1 MAKSIVIVESPAKA
15 KTLEKFLG
23 KGFKVMASYGHV
35 RDLPRKGL
43 GVDRE
48 HSYEPTY
55 EVLAGKEKT
64 INELKRAAKTA
75 DAVYLAADPDREGE
89 AISWHL
95 RETLKPGAGKTVFR
109 RVRFNEITK
118 KAVLAAMENAGEIDA
133 RRVDAQQARRIIDR
147 LVGYEVSDLL
157 WKKVWRGLSAGRVQT
172 VALRIICERESEI
185 EAFVPVEYWSVD
197 ARLSGKVPPEF
208 TARLASFDGEK
219 LKFDGTDPRLPDEA
233 AATRVVEDVRKADWI
248 VSTVETSER
257 RKNPAPPFITSQLQQ
272 AAARRLSFAVRRT
285 MQIAQRL
292 YEGREIPGRGTVG
305 LITYMRTD
313 STRVSDDA
321 LKEVRALI
329 GSQYGPDSLPES
341 ARYFKSRRDTQDAH
355 EAIRPT
361 YLDLPPDEVAKY
373 VAADE
378 AKLYRIIW
386 ERFVASQMSPAVY
399 DTTSAEITAGRAVY
413 RASGSTLKFAGYLA
427 AYGVSADEEDEGDKD
442 SPKLPPLTQGEKL
455 KLVEALPEKKATQPP
470 PRFNEASL
478 VKFLEENGIGRPST
492 YAEILRKIE
501 ERRYVHRKDRR
512 FIPTALGRTVIELLI
527 PYFDDFFET
536 AYTAR
541 MEEALDDV
549 EEGKLSWTKAL
560 SDFDKTFTRDRNR
573 ALEGMHSGKAGIP
586 LAQARKLKLSVV
598 PAIDEKCP
606 NCGKKL
612 KIRMGKN
619 GLFVACSGYPTCT
632 FTLDIPDPE
641 EDAVDMSE
649 IEKTTCDECGEPMKV
664 RQSRTGSTFLGCTAF
679 PKCRNVVNIAV
690 AGGKAEARPDEPTG
704 QICPR
709 CGHGLVRRHGRYGAY
724 VSCSNYPACK
734 YKPPKPIKDTGVK
747 CPKDGGVI
755 AERRG
760 RFRPFYGCINYPNCD
775 FSLSVR
781 PIPEKC
787 PQCGNEYLLFR
798 ERKSGNVFAC
808 DKAGCGFEKPPG
820 ELPPIVEYTP
830 EAPPDLPDPVVVAAA
845 AKKAGGKPRARR
857 AKA

>member
-118 KAVLAAMENAGEIDA
+118 KAVLAAMENAGEIDSK
-133 RRVDAQQARRIIDR
+133 RVDAQQARRIIDR

-185 EAFVPVEYWSVD
+185 EAFIPVEYWSVD

-233 AATRVVEDVRKADWI
+233 AATRVVEDVRKSDWI